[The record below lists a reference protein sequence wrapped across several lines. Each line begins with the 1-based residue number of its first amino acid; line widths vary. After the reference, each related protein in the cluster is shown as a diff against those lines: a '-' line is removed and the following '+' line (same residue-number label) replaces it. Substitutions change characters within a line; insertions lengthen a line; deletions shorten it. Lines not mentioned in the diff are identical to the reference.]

1 MEEQNI
7 HHPWCSLDFVLELI
21 SGRWTI
27 LIVRE
32 LRNGPKRPSE
42 LTRTLPKISAK
53 TLTHR
58 LRELEDAGFLLRE
71 SFEEI
76 PPRVLYSL
84 TPKGHD
90 LMCVLEALNELGQ
103 NWQSA
108 STIEAVSADNS
119 DSPVECRHCVNVRT
133 LEEPPV
139 AVPKVSKLQQT
150 ISMRFAKNNK
160 PTDGGAQEGR
170 DDSFFTFQAGDP
182 RRQRYAEKSQL
193 GMSSL
198 QNLR

>member
-1 MEEQNI
+1 MDETYT
-7 HHPWCSLDFVLELI
+7 HHPWCPLDFVLELV

-32 LRNGPKRPSE
+32 LLNGPKRPSE
-42 LTRTLPKISAK
+42 LTRALPKISAK

-76 PPRVLYSL
+76 PPRVVYSL
-84 TPKGHD
+84 TPKGKD

-103 NWQSA
+103 NWQSV
-108 STIEAVSADNS
+108 SSSEAVSQD
-119 DSPVECRHCVNVRT
+119 DSSQKPECRHCLKVKN

-139 AVPKVSKLQQT
+139 AVPKISRLQQAL
-150 ISMRFAKNNK
+150 SARFAENNT
-160 PTDGGAQEGR
+160 PSDGSVAAPR
-170 DDSFFTFQAGDP
+170 VPNSFFTFQPSDP
-182 RRQRYAEKSQL
+182 RRQMYVDKNH
-193 GMSSL
+193 GV
-198 QNLR
+198 